1 MKYRILVVE
10 DDKDISS
17 AICKVLKLN
26 NFFSEAV
33 YNGVEALEYLNYD
46 QYDCVILD
54 IMMPKLDGISVLK
67 EMRARGDDTPV
78 LILTAKNETE
88 DKVLGLDTGADDYLG
103 KPFSM
108 RELVA
113 RIKALTRRKHTIINT
128 FSFGNITLNTNT
140 FQLSTPT
147 KSVKLLNK
155 EYQLME
161 MLIVNSNMLLSTDK
175 IMNTIW
181 GYDNDSE
188 INVVWVNI
196 SSLRK
201 KLVQI
206 DANVIIKASRGLGY
220 SLEVKND

>member
-1 MKYRILVVE
+1 MRILVVE

-113 RIKALTRRKHTIINT
+113 RIKALTRRKHTSINT

-206 DANVIIKASRGLGY
+206 DANVVIKASRGLGY

>member
-1 MKYRILVVE
+1 MKILVVE

-26 NFFSEAV
+26 NFLSEAV
-33 YNGVEALEYLNYD
+33 YNGIDALEYLKYD
-46 QYDCVILD
+46 KYDCVILD

-67 EMRARGDDTPV
+67 EIRKRNDNTPV
-78 LILTAKNETE
+78 LMLTARNETE
-88 DKVLGLDTGADDYLG
+88 DKVLGLDSGADDYLG

-113 RIKALTRRKHTIINT
+113 RIKALTRRKNTNIST

-140 FQLSTPT
+140 FQLSTPSKT
-147 KSVKLLNK
+147 VKLLNK

-161 MLIVNSNMLLSTDK
+161 MLIVNSNVLLSTDK

-181 GYDNDSE
+181 GYDNEAE

-206 DANVIIKASRGLGY
+206 NANVIIKASRGLGY

>member
-1 MKYRILVVE
+1 MRVLIVE
-10 DDKDISS
+10 DDIDISS
-17 AICKVLKLN
+17 AICKVLKMN
-26 NFFSEAV
+26 NFFYEAV
-33 YNGVEALEYLNYD
+33 YNGLDALDYLSYD

-78 LILTAKNETE
+78 LILTAKNEID

-113 RIKALTRRKHTIINT
+113 RVKALTRRKHTVISN
-128 FSFGNITLNTNT
+128 FNFGNITLNTNT
-140 FQLSTPT
+140 FSLSSPYG
-147 KSVKLLNK
+147 SVKLLNK

-161 MLIVNSNMLLSTDK
+161 MLIINSNVLLSTDK

-181 GYDNDSE
+181 GFDNDSE

-201 KLVQI
+201 KLSLI
-206 DANVIIKASRGLGY
+206 NANVIIKASRGLGY

>member
-1 MKYRILVVE
+1 MRILVVE

-206 DANVIIKASRGLGY
+206 DANVVIKASRGLGY